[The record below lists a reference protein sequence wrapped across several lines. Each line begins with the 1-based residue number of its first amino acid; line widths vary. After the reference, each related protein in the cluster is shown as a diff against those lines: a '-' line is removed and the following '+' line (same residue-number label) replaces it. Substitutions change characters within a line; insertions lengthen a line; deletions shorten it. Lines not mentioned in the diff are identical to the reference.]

1 MSKNMEKTAQIP
13 FTGAL
18 TALLVVLQAATAP
31 MGNTLVTGT
40 LVNALLIVTVRS
52 CGLWP
57 GVFVSVLSPVMAKLV
72 GIGPLWSLIPFIA
85 LGNTTLVLVW
95 HFPGKALLGRK
106 KLAAAISLTAGAL
119 AKAAVLYLGIV
130 KLAVPMLEL
139 PQPQAAVISGM
150 FSLPQLITALLGGI
164 VALPICALLK
174 KRR

>member
-1 MSKNMEKTAQIP
+1 MSKNMEKTAQIT

-119 AKAAVLYLGIV
+119 AKA
-130 KLAVPMLEL
+130 MLEL

-164 VALPICALLK
+164 VALPICAVLK

>member
-1 MSKNMEKTAQIP
+1 MKENMKKTAQITS
-13 FTGAL
+13 TGAL

-31 MGNTLVTGT
+31 LGNTLITGT
-40 LVNALLIVTVRS
+40 LVNALLIVSVRS

-95 HFPGKALLGRK
+95 HFAGKGLRNRK
-106 KLAAAISLTAGAL
+106 YLAAVIPLAAGAL

-130 KLAVPMLEL
+130 RLAVPLLRL
-139 PQPQAAVISGM
+139 PQPQAAAISAM

-164 VALPICALLK
+164 LALPVCAVLK
-174 KRR
+174 KLR